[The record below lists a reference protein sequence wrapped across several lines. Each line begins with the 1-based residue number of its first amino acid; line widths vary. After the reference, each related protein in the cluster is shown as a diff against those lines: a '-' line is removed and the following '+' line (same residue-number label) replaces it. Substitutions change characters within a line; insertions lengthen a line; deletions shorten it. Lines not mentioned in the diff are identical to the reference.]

1 MVIGIVFFVY
11 LALMVFI
18 GFLFYNK
25 TSNMS
30 DFILG
35 GRKLGTWL
43 TAMSAQASDMSGW
56 LLIGLP
62 GTAYMV
68 YTGTSEA
75 IWTVIGL
82 ILGTYLNWL
91 FVAKR
96 LRLYT
101 EKSGNPLTLSDYF
114 ENRFRDH
121 SHFLRV
127 SSAIFILIFFLV
139 YTASGFSAG
148 AKLFSTVFDVNYT
161 VGLVIGALIILAY
174 TTLGGFLAVCW
185 TDTIQGLIM
194 FFALMVVPIVA
205 LSEIGWTSGLTER
218 LAAITPETLGFFPMD
233 GNDINALL
241 LASALGWGLGYFGQ
255 PHILTRFMAIDSP
268 ENIQKARIIAMVWV
282 CVTLT
287 AATMIGVI
295 GRAYM
300 PNLADPE
307 TIYMNMIDRMFP
319 DIIAGILL
327 TAILAA
333 IMSTAS
339 SQLLVTASAV
349 SQDLYA
355 TLFKKKKNDISLVW
369 VSRFIVIVVS
379 GIAIFIAM
387 DPNSSVFGLVSN
399 AWSGFGATFGPL
411 ILFSLFWRRMTR
423 AGAIAGMLSGG
434 VTVLFW
440 LSQEGGIFD
449 IYEIIP
455 GFLISSLLI
464 VVVSFMTKVPKE
476 ITNEFDAVK
485 NMK

>member
-1 MVIGIVFFVY
+1 
-11 LALMVFI
+11 
-18 GFLFYNK
+18 
-25 TSNMS
+25 
-30 DFILG
+30 
-35 GRKLGTWL
+35 
-43 TAMSAQASDMSGW
+43 
-56 LLIGLP
+56 
-62 GTAYMV
+62 
-68 YTGTSEA
+68 
-75 IWTVIGL
+75 
-82 ILGTYLNWL
+82 
-91 FVAKR
+91 
-96 LRLYT
+96 
-101 EKSGNPLTLSDYF
+101 
-114 ENRFRDH
+114 
-121 SHFLRV
+121 
-127 SSAIFILIFFLV
+127 
-139 YTASGFSAG
+139 
-148 AKLFSTVFDVNYT
+148 
-161 VGLVIGALIILAY
+161 
-174 TTLGGFLAVCW
+174 
-185 TDTIQGLIM
+185 
-194 FFALMVVPIVA
+194 
-205 LSEIGWTSGLTER
+205 
-218 LAAITPETLGFFPMD
+218 
-233 GNDINALL
+233 
-241 LASALGWGLGYFGQ
+241 
-255 PHILTRFMAIDSP
+255 MAIDSP